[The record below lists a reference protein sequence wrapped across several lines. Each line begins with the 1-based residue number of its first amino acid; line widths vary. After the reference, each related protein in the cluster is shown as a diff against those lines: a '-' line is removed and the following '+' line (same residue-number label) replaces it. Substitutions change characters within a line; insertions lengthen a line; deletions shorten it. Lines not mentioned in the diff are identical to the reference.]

1 VNNQP
6 RDNASGGTPPSP
18 RSQNRTMLMVFLGLL
33 ALAAV
38 AWLVLVLTDAAKPSD
53 ALVTVGGA
61 FVILAAI
68 TDATMRHKRQ
78 ARQSRPFSVDDILR
92 QVDGDALR
100 RLRDEK
106 GEVPAV
112 KELRKQ
118 VPGASLLDATK
129 VVRGL

>member
-1 VNNQP
+1 MNNQP
-6 RDNASGGTPPSP
+6 RGNASGGTPPGP
-18 RSQNRTMLMVFLGLL
+18 QSQNRTMLKIFLGLL
-33 ALAAV
+33 VVAAV
-38 AWLVLVLTDAAKPSD
+38 AWLALVLTDAAKPSD

-78 ARQSRPFSVDDILR
+78 ARQRSPFSLDDIR
-92 QVDGDALR
+92 QRVDSDALR
-100 RLRDEK
+100 QLRDSK

-118 VPGASLLDATK
+118 VPEASLLDATK
-129 VVRGL
+129 VIRSL